1 VDVMTRGNGRVSA
14 WVVSVCGALVAS
26 GWALPAPAAARHTAA
41 ECRAACQDRNI
52 PASCGWLSR
61 APQRCI
67 RDAQR
72 ACQASKVPGPAACLP
87 PKDLP
92 GCGTNNAC
100 PYGSLCVDAIC
111 QVVGCG
117 SHNGVADCTGNN
129 VCVGARCVVAEC
141 GAVSANCAKGFHCQP
156 ADPPFSDISGTCV
169 ADQVG
174 VSYCAWDTDC
184 IAPGNFNPTCMQG
197 VCTSQTRRFGRC
209 ESDGD
214 CPRWCRRGRGAMRL
228 FRCDAAG
235 MCVCPSCN
243 EDAQCGQLLPCPQGR
258 VSTCLPSGT
267 CVCRKPPRS
276 ATTTTT
282 TVTTTTETTET
293 VPSTTTSTT
302 LDTTCCCNFGL
313 DLEWHCVHSSQPS
326 PWLCYVPWPDCC
338 DQPYTVCE

>member
-1 VDVMTRGNGRVSA
+1 VEAAAAPVSPRKHC
-14 WVVSVCGALVAS
+14 VFPAS
-26 GWALPAPAAARHTAA
+26 GWHGACEFAAARVEAA
-41 ECRAACQDRNI
+41 NT
-52 PASCGWLSR
+52 
-61 APQRCI
+61 
-67 RDAQR
+67 
-72 ACQASKVPGPAACLP
+72 VH
-87 PKDLP
+87 
-92 GCGTNNAC
+92 NC

-111 QVVGCG
+111 QVIGCG
-117 SHNGVADCTGNN
+117 SHNGIADCTGNN
-129 VCVGARCVVAEC
+129 VCVGERCVVAEC

-197 VCTSQTRRFGRC
+197 VCTSQTRRLGRC

-235 MCVCPSCN
+235 MCVCSSCID
-243 EDAQCGQLLPCPQGR
+243 DAQCGQLLACPQR
-258 VSTCLPSGT
+258 RTPTCLPSGT
-267 CVCRKPPRS
+267 CACRKLPRH
-276 ATTTTT
+276 ATTT

-293 VPSTTTSTT
+293 VPSITTSTT

-313 DLEWHCVHSSQPS
+313 DSQWHCVHSSARAASRGQGPAS
-326 PWLCYVPWPDCC
+326 DKMGQLSRLC
-338 DQPYTVCE
+338 